1 MADGFVG
8 EIRLFAGNYAP
19 VNWLICDGRDVSISQ
34 YQALYSL
41 IGITYGGDGVNTFAL
56 PDLCGRLPLGQGTGA
71 GLTPRTLGQKGG
83 EPTVPLSV
91 NQVPAHNHLVVAT
104 TNPAASIDPG
114 PTVLLAAAVSGDLL
128 YVPPNY
134 TRGTKAPLDPH
145 AISNTGAAT
154 PTPHSNT
161 MPCLALNFIICI
173 NGIYPTQ

>member
-34 YQALYSL
+34 YQVLYSL

-56 PDLCGRLPLGQGTGA
+56 PDLCGRLPMGQGTGT

-83 EPTVPLSV
+83 EQTVTLPV
-91 NQVPAHNHLVVAT
+91 NKVPVHTHQVEAT
-104 TNPAASIDPG
+104 TSPAVSNNPG

-134 TRGTKAPLDPH
+134 TKGTKAPLDPH
-145 AISNTGAAT
+145 AISTPVLLHLPLMAT
-154 PTPHSNT
+154 SCH
-161 MPCLALNFIICI
+161 AWR
-173 NGIYPTQ
+173 